1 MHKLQSIKR
10 ESIHKRSLLFLRWN
24 WKLEP
29 LHCFYGREHKQG
41 ISIANSIPHLM
52 AQQIL
57 YYEQQTNAGYKI
69 EYNHNLKV
77 EKSLATINQIPKLK
91 KKPSNKQAYKLHLL
105 PRKKEHRKDH
115 PHVITS
121 WPSTTHTI
129 SNLYSNILLNWS
141 ASPQKMYDSPLRPF
155 IKLWLIFPIVWKS
168 KMYRRLLVIWLVYHF
183 YKVLLLWPF
192 QYIKSSPWS
201 EEHSV
206 NLIWNLKHEQNTW
219 IG

>member
-77 EKSLATINQIPKLK
+77 EKSLTTINQIPKLEK
-91 KKPSNKQAYKLHLL
+91 KGHQTNKHTNYIYCHIRKNTGKITHMSSHHDLQLLIPSVICIQICYLIGQQVL
-105 PRKKEHRKDH
+105 KKCRF
-115 PHVITS
+115 
-121 WPSTTHTI
+121 TTK
-129 SNLYSNILLNWS
+129 
-141 ASPQKMYDSPLRPF
+141 A
-155 IKLWLIFPIVWKS
+155 
-168 KMYRRLLVIWLVYHF
+168 F
-183 YKVLLLWPF
+183 YKALINVSYSLKIQNVQKIVSDMISLPLL
-192 QYIKSSPWS
+192 
-201 EEHSV
+201 
-206 NLIWNLKHEQNTW
+206 
-219 IG
+219 